1 MYRKGGI
8 MDFTED
14 KSLAFQSLDTKYW
27 RPKNGMEGTI

>member
-1 MYRKGGI
+1 

-14 KSLAFQSLDTKYW
+14 KSLAFQSLDTKAPKALYW